1 MIHIC
6 GAETVSLDQ
15 KKCIPCQGGIP
26 PLTKD
31 EIKPFMEQIDNNWNL
46 IADHHIEQEKERGV
60 YFTNSDEDYTRYG
73 KF

>member
-1 MIHIC
+1 MNTFVEKTLNIIL
-6 GAETVSLDQ
+6 GIGLFLALLPFKLVQYAFFSAGEM
-15 KKCIPCQGGIP
+15 GGY
-26 PLTKD
+26 
-31 EIKPFMEQIDNNWNL
+31 M